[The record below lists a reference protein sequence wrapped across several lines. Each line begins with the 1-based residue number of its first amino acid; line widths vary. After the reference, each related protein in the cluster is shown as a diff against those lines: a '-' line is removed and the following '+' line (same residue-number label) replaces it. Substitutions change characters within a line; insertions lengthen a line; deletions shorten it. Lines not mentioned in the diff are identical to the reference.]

1 MQSAR
6 HGPIL
11 CTYGHELRKVY
22 KAPTGLLDI
31 FGEMQMNQFHILQAG
46 TLDAGTT
53 FKRPRQALPEQ
64 VTLDSPA
71 IDVMTDLAQVT
82 AETVSA
88 NLAVDDVEQ
97 KMIASGIRLLFV
109 TNQLNEV
116 IGIVTSRDLSGERIM
131 RLINDSRSPRKDL
144 IVRDI
149 MTSQHKIEVL
159 ELSDVSTSRVGD
171 IVATLKRMGRQH
183 ALVIERDADGQ
194 QTIRGLLS
202 TSQIGRQLGESIE
215 TTDVAGNFANLAT
228 TG

>member
-1 MQSAR
+1 MIQ
-6 HGPIL
+6 
-11 CTYGHELRKVY
+11 Y
-22 KAPTGLLDI
+22 
-31 FGEMQMNQFHILQAG
+31 QILQAG
-46 TLDAGTT
+46 TLDAGVT
-53 FKRPRQALPEQ
+53 FKRPRQVLTEKASM
-64 VTLDSPA
+64 DSPA

-88 NLAVDDVEQ
+88 NLPVEDAEQ

-116 IGIVTSRDLSGERIM
+116 IGIVTSKDLSGERIM
-131 RLINDSRSPRKDL
+131 RLINDSRTPRKDL

-159 ELSDVSTSRVGD
+159 ELTDVATSRVGD

-183 ALVIERDADGQ
+183 ALVVERDADGKQ
-194 QTIRGLLS
+194 LIRGLLS
-202 TSQIGRQLGESIE
+202 TSQIGRQLGEAIE
-215 TTDVAGNFANLAT
+215 TRDVAGNFANLAT

>member
-1 MQSAR
+1 
-6 HGPIL
+6 
-11 CTYGHELRKVY
+11 
-22 KAPTGLLDI
+22 
-31 FGEMQMNQFHILQAG
+31 
-46 TLDAGTT
+46 
-53 FKRPRQALPEQ
+53 
-64 VTLDSPA
+64 
-71 IDVMTDLAQVT
+71 
-82 AETVSA
+82 
-88 NLAVDDVEQ
+88 
-97 KMIASGIRLLFV
+97 
-109 TNQLNEV
+109 
-116 IGIVTSRDLSGERIM
+116 
-131 RLINDSRSPRKDL
+131 
-144 IVRDI
+144 